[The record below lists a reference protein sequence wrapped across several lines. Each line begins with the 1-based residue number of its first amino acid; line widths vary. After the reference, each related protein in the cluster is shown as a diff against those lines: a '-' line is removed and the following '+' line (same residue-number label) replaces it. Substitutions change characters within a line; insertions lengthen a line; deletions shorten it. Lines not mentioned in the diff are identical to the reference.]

1 MGPANETSANK
12 PSAFTFRRGIKLAV
26 FVLAAILFIAAV
38 FRLSA
43 EPTTTAPKIGFV
55 ILGDIRNPGWN
66 ASHYEGVRA
75 ACDARGAELLVRD
88 HVRENAGECPAAVR
102 ELAEKGCGLILLAS
116 FGYPA
121 EIRDLVG
128 KYPDVAFAATSSEAY
143 SANMTAYFVRL
154 YQARYLAGALAG
166 MRTKSG
172 VIGYVAAMPNAEVN
186 RGINAFTLGAQ
197 RINPDVKVVVAW
209 TGEWENPKKEAALT
223 ERLIR
228 EKGADLITYHQ
239 DDAAAAETADRLG
252 VDFIAYNAPIPEGL
266 THGLASIRCR
276 WDIYYD
282 DILRRYLKGEL
293 NAVKN
298 HWIGVERDAVEL
310 TEFSPEV
317 TEEMR
322 TKLDAF
328 RHEFLYQNQKLIFT
342 GPIYDNQGVLRCDD
356 GETISD
362 DTLLGKIDWQIRGVT
377 NLD

>member
-1 MGPANETSANK
+1 MEPVKEATGN
-12 PSAFTFRRGIKLAV
+12 RLKLAV
-26 FVLAAILFIAAV
+26 FLLAAILFIAAV

-43 EPTTTAPKIGFV
+43 EPAPPAPKIGFI
-55 ILGDIRNPGWN
+55 ILGDIHAPGWN
-66 ASHYEGVRA
+66 ASHYEGLRA
-75 ACDARGAELLVRD
+75 ACDARGAELIVRD
-88 HVRENAGECPAAVR
+88 HVREGTGECPAAVR
-102 ELAEKGCGLILLAS
+102 ELTEKGCGLILLAS

-121 EIRDLVG
+121 ELREVAG
-128 KYPDVAFAATSSEAY
+128 KYPNVAFAATSSEAY
-143 SANMTAYFVRL
+143 SENMTAYFVRL

-166 MRTKSG
+166 MKSKSG
-172 VIGYVAAMPNAEVN
+172 VIGYVAAMPNSEVN

-197 RINPDVKVVVAW
+197 SMNPNIKVVVAW
-209 TGEWENPKKEAALT
+209 TEDWENPQKEAALA

-266 THGLASIRCR
+266 TYGLASIRCR

-298 HWIGVERDAVEL
+298 HWIGVERDAVAL
-310 TEFSPEV
+310 TEFSTAV

-322 TKLDAF
+322 TRLDALH
-328 RHEFLYQNQKLIFT
+328 HEFLYQNQKLIFM
-342 GPIYDNQGVLRCDD
+342 GPLYDNQGILRC
-356 GETISD
+356 GANEVISD
-362 DTLLGKIDWQIRGVT
+362 DALLEKIDWQIRGVT